1 MKISLKQQLWFK
13 KYAAITLVLTALF
26 IGTTKIHAQQKFAKN
41 IVIVHG
47 LYLDASGWKGV
58 YSILT
63 KKGYHVTLVQNPLTS
78 LKDDV
83 AATTNILDNQD
94 GPTILVGH
102 SWGGTVI
109 TEAGMHPKVVG
120 LVYITGF
127 MPDKS
132 ETTRK
137 LASSFPKLPEMR
149 TEAPDKGGFV
159 FYDRSSFR
167 VGVAGELSKED
178 ADFMNA
184 SQIPIHKD
192 CFDAPLSAAA
202 WRTKPSYG
210 ILTLND
216 RTINPDLQR
225 SMYKN
230 AKVKVTELKG
240 GHVVYISQPQ
250 AVANV
255 IIEAS
260 LQK

>member
-1 MKISLKQQLWFK
+1 M
-13 KYAAITLVLTALF
+13 
-26 IGTTKIHAQQKFAKN
+26 GTTKIHTQEKFVKN

-47 LYLDASGWKGV
+47 HYLDASGWKGV

-78 LKDDV
+78 LKDNV
-83 AATTNILDNQD
+83 AATNNILDNQD

-109 TEAGMHPKVVG
+109 TEAGIHPKVAG
-120 LVYITGF
+120 LVYVTGF
-127 MPDKS
+127 VPDKG
-132 ETTRK
+132 ETTGT
-137 LASSFPKLPEMR
+137 LAKSFPRLPEMR

-192 CFDAPLSAAA
+192 CFGTPLTEAA
-202 WRTKPSYG
+202 WRIKPSYG
-210 ILTLND
+210 ILTVND
-216 RTINPDLQR
+216 RALNPDLQR

-230 AKVKVTELKG
+230 AKLKVTELKG
-240 GHVVYISQPQ
+240 GYVVYISQPQ
-250 AVANV
+250 AVADV
-255 IIEAS
+255 IIKAS

>member
-1 MKISLKQQLWFK
+1 MKTSKKQQLWFK
-13 KYAAITLVLTALF
+13 KYVTFALAAAALF
-26 IGTTKIHAQQKFAKN
+26 AGTTKIDAQEKLVKN

-47 LYLDASGWKGV
+47 HYLDASGWKGV

-83 AATTNILDNQD
+83 AATNNILDNQD

-109 TEAGMHPKVVG
+109 TEAGMHPKVAG
-120 LVYITGF
+120 LVYVTGF
-127 MPDKS
+127 MPDKGQ
-132 ETTRK
+132 TTRQ
-137 LASSFPKLPEMR
+137 LAKTFPKPPEMR
-149 TEAPDKGGFV
+149 TEAPDNGGFV
-159 FYDRSSFR
+159 FYDRSTFR
-167 VGVAGELSKED
+167 AGVAGDLSKED

-192 CFDAPLSAAA
+192 CFETPLTSAA

-216 RTINPDLQR
+216 RTVNPDLQR

-230 AKVKVTELKG
+230 AKVEVTELKAG
-240 GHVVYISQPQ
+240 YVSYISQPK
-250 AVANV
+250 AVADV
-255 IIEAS
+255 IIKAS
-260 LQK
+260 LLK

>member
-1 MKISLKQQLWFK
+1 M
-13 KYAAITLVLTALF
+13 
-26 IGTTKIHAQQKFAKN
+26 
-41 IVIVHG
+41 IVHG

-120 LVYITGF
+120 LVYVAGF
-127 MPDKS
+127 IPDKG

-137 LASSFPKLPEMR
+137 LAKSFPKLPEMR
-149 TEAPDKGGFV
+149 TEAPDTGGFV
-159 FYDRSSFR
+159 FYDRSTFR
-167 VGVAGELSKED
+167 AGIAGDLSKED

-192 CFDAPLSAAA
+192 SFDAPLSTAA

>member
-1 MKISLKQQLWFK
+1 MKVSLKQQLWFK
-13 KYAAITLVLTALF
+13 KYATITLVLTALF
-26 IGTTKIHAQQKFAKN
+26 MGTTKIHAQEKFVKN

-78 LKDDV
+78 LKNDV
-83 AATTNILDNQD
+83 AATTNILENQD

-109 TEAGMHPKVVG
+109 TEAGMHPKVLS
-120 LVYITGF
+120 LVYVAGF
-127 MPDKS
+127 MPDKG

-137 LASSFPKLPEMR
+137 LAKSFPKLPEMR
-149 TEAPDKGGFV
+149 TETPDTGGFV
-159 FYDRSSFR
+159 FYDRSTFR
-167 VGVAGELSKED
+167 AGIAGDLSKED

-192 CFDAPLSAAA
+192 CFDTPLSAAA

>member
-1 MKISLKQQLWFK
+1 MKTSLRKQLWFK
-13 KYAAITLVLTALF
+13 KYTALALVLTALF
-26 IGTTKIHAQQKFAKN
+26 MGAPKIHAQGKFVKN

-47 LYLDASGWKGV
+47 HYLDASGWKGV

-78 LKDDV
+78 LKDDE
-83 AATTNILDNQD
+83 AATTTILDNQD

-109 TEAGMHPKVVG
+109 TQAGMHEKVVG
-120 LVYITGF
+120 RVYIAGF
-127 MPDKS
+127 MPNKG

-149 TEAPDKGGFV
+149 TEAPNTGGFV
-159 FYDRSSFR
+159 FYDRSTFR
-167 VGVAGELSKED
+167 AGVAADLSKED

-192 CFDAPLSAAA
+192 CFDTSLNEAA

-210 ILTLND
+210 ILTAND

-225 SMYKN
+225 SMYQN
-230 AKVKVTELKG
+230 AKVKVTELKA

-260 LQK
+260 LQQ

>member
-1 MKISLKQQLWFK
+1 MKNALRHSSWFK
-13 KYAAITLVLTALF
+13 KYTAIAVLLTALF
-26 IGTTKIHAQQKFAKN
+26 TGTTEVQAQEKFIKN

-47 LYLDASGWKGV
+47 HYLDASGWKGV

-83 AATTNILDNQD
+83 AATNTILDSQD

-109 TEAGMHPKVVG
+109 TEAGVHPKVAG
-120 LVYITGF
+120 LVYVTGF
-127 MPDKS
+127 VPDKGQ
-132 ETTRK
+132 TTGE
-137 LASSFPKLPEMR
+137 LARSFPRLPEMR

-167 VGVAGELSKED
+167 AGVAGELSSED

-184 SQIPIHKD
+184 SQMPIHKD
-192 CFDAPLSAAA
+192 CFGTPLTEAA

-210 ILTLND
+210 ILTVND
-216 RTINPDLQR
+216 RALNPDLQR

-230 AKVKVTELKG
+230 AKVKITELKG
-240 GHVVYISQPQ
+240 GYVVYISQPQ
-250 AVANV
+250 AVADV

-260 LQK
+260 QQK